1 MMRTFLV
8 TSIATLIAITWG
20 IMIRGDVAYGGEM
33 VIPFLAGAYTIMV
46 PGKNEK

>member
-1 MMRTFLV
+1 MMRTVLV
-8 TSIATLIAITWG
+8 TTIATLIAIAWG

-33 VIPFLAGAYTIMV
+33 IIPVLAGAYTVMD